1 MLRGHNSKVESLH
14 WTTHDSRLISAG
26 KDGAVYQW
34 DVSEGGESGM
44 KREGEYVLKG
54 CSYSQALSNSDGTV
68 RFSFSLF
75 SLSSILFYLLFVPFF
90 FCLFFCRGLDNTIT
104 SLSFME
110 QLYIFIY
117 YMIDTSLSIIN

>member
-68 RFSFSLF
+68 RCLLF
-75 SLSSILFYLLFVPFF
+75 LFYLLIVPFSF
-90 FCLFFCRGLDNTIT
+90 FSFFCRGLDNTIT
-104 SLSFME
+104 SLSIIYNCITPVSIYNN
-110 QLYIFIY
+110 YI
-117 YMIDTSLSIIN
+117 TSLSIID